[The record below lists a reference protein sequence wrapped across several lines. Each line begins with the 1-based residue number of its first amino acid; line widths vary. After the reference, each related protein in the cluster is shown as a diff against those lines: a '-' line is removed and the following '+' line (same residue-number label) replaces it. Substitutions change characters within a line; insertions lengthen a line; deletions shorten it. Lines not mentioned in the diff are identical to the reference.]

1 MQAFCKVVYWLNTC
15 LNGQHDREQVPLG
28 LACFKEWSW
37 RIVSW
42 MCVNDVQRLLNRE
55 FIGHLLNC
63 NSSFHVQVYRLHQ
76 LNRAAQLV
84 TALSFSVKGAET
96 TPQTLAIN
104 SSLGTLF
111 HVLQFLGVICIWSLS
126 SFLMRFFPSS
136 AVAPDPWSDAQI
148 RRWKPI
154 N

>member
-1 MQAFCKVVYWLNTC
+1 MTENRCLWGLPVLKNDHDKLLFECEVKDLQWL
-15 LNGQHDREQVPLG
+15 L
-28 LACFKEWSW
+28 KK
-37 RIVSW
+37 
-42 MCVNDVQRLLNRE
+42 E

-63 NSSFHVQVYRLHQ
+63 NSSIHEQVYRLHQ

-126 SFLMRFFPSS
+126 SFLMRLFPSS
-136 AVAPDPWSDAQI
+136 AVAPDP
-148 RRWKPI
+148 
-154 N
+154 